1 MNPEQLLLQL
11 GLAGAIL
18 FVVYKLGMK
27 WLDKWSEGE
36 KQRNSALADGFREI
50 TTSVNTHSAQDTAAH
65 ERLATAFYAHKEQA
79 ATNDARIEGK
89 LDAALDLTP
98 APQSIPRRQ
107 TPAQGV
113 PQGYYPPSRPKTSG
127 GG

>member
-36 KQRNSALADGFREI
+36 RQRNAALADGFREI
-50 TTSVNTHSAQDTAAH
+50 TTSVNTHSARDVASHEKLTSEFAAH
-65 ERLATAFYAHKEQA
+65 REQTKADHTRLET
-79 ATNDARIEGK
+79 K
-89 LDAALDLTP
+89 LDVALDLTP
-98 APQSIPRRQ
+98 RPQEIPTRRQ
-107 TPAQGV
+107 TPVHGIGV
-113 PQGYYPPSRPKTSG
+113 YSQRAKTEG
-127 GG
+127 R

>member
-27 WLDKWSEGE
+27 WLDKWAEGE
-36 KQRNSALADGFREI
+36 KAKNATLADGFAAI
-50 TTSVNTHSAQDTAAH
+50 TTSVNTHSAADVASHEKLSASVAAH
-65 ERLATAFYAHKEQA
+65 REQTVAFH
-79 ATNDARIEGK
+79 NRIEGK

-98 APQSIPRRQ
+98 RPQEIPRRALTPPRGVYSQ
-107 TPAQGV
+107 T
-113 PQGYYPPSRPKTSG
+113 RPKTSG